1 MVLILLQVL
10 YIVVL
15 VFLYVLLARFVLGM
29 VMSFGRRWRP
39 GRGAAAAMEL
49 VWSVT
54 DPPLKALR
62 RVIPPLR
69 LGGISFDLASLV
81 LLVVVS
87 LLLFGLLP
95 LFPGLIPML
104 IAAAAEGP

>member
-1 MVLILLQVL
+1 LRAEERAVSTVLQIVYLLL
-10 YIVVL
+10 L

-29 VMSFGRRWRP
+29 VMSIGRRWRP
-39 GRGAAAAMEL
+39 GRGSAAAMEL

-69 LGGISFDLASLV
+69 LGGISLDLASLV
-81 LLVVVS
+81 LLVIVWV
-87 LLLFGLLP
+87 LMQFVLP
-95 LFPGLIPML
+95 VLIHS
-104 IAAAAEGP
+104 AEGL

>member
-1 MVLILLQVL
+1 MSILLQVVYL
-10 YIVVL
+10 L
-15 VFLYVLLARFVLGM
+15 LFVFLYTLFARFVLGL
-29 VMSFGRRWRP
+29 VMSIGRRWRP

-69 LGGISFDLASLV
+69 LGTVSFDLASLV
-81 LLVVVS
+81 LLVIVFVLMS
-87 LLLFGLLP
+87 FVLPPLILL
-95 LFPGLIPML
+95 
-104 IAAAAEGP
+104 AEGP